1 VDKALFQVTDNQ
13 LLEIIME
20 IEATYNK
27 GKLEFPSHVKLRTQ
41 YFRVKVE
48 IPDEAIVTNADSL
61 PEYSLEDFPE
71 AVQEEV
77 SRMQEIRESVMAKPI
92 PSDLP
97 EETEKQ
103 KDRREAFELREA
115 IRLEQGRPV

>member
-1 VDKALFQVTDNQ
+1 
-13 LLEIIME
+13 ME
-20 IEATYNK
+20 IEAIYNR
-27 GKLEFPSHVKLRTQ
+27 GKLEFPSNVQLKTQ
-41 YFRVKVE
+41 RFRVKVE
-48 IPDEAIVTNADSL
+48 IPDEAIVTNANSL
-61 PEYSLEDFPE
+61 PEYSLDDFPK

-115 IRLEQGRPV
+115 VRREQGRPV